1 MESLLLR
8 GQAAGKGQSMVRT
21 SALQAFLEISGA
33 REIIETIFHHLQHLL
48 TAPEAERMISQLSVL
63 PIEDVGSAKYLTQHD
78 WIEKLNLQVW
88 LKDNLAM

>member
-1 MESLLLR
+1 MS
-8 GQAAGKGQSMVRT
+8 
-21 SALQAFLEISGA
+21 
-33 REIIETIFHHLQHLL
+33 HYLQHLL

-88 LKDNLAM
+88 L